1 MEIPTNPFPGKNNL
15 EKSAVQQELNQ
26 KKVQKIERK
35 LPSKFTI
42 TPPKEIIKINR
53 DGTPKSRIKLAAMG
67 RCVQD
72 HTRPHSSF
80 QRTHTKT
87 GKKNQTPAV
96 QTPNYT
102 TEEARRNELE
112 SINEQ
117 ATEHGGVGMAGKYLP
132 AKPPGP
138 GGRCRTTTRASFS
151 FPVADGPIRLPAPR
165 SEGGIRAGEGRGGA

>member
-1 MEIPTNPFPGKNNL
+1 MNPFPGKNNL

-26 KKVQKIERK
+26 KIVQNRKKNCFQVHDNTASER
-35 LPSKFTI
+35 
-42 TPPKEIIKINR
+42 NHQN
-53 DGTPKSRIKLAAMG
+53 KSRRHSGARNQTRRNGPL
-67 RCVQD
+67 QD

-80 QRTHTKT
+80 QTTHTKT
-87 GKKNQTPAV
+87 EK
-96 QTPNYT
+96 PNT
-102 TEEARRNELE
+102 SRTNSKLHHGRRNELK

-132 AKPPGP
+132 AKPPEP

-165 SEGGIRAGEGRGGA
+165 SEGGIRAGEGRGERRKDSSF